1 MTTLEDL
8 MHRNWLVASYEG
20 HAVVWNH
27 SSTFTIYRLDGA
39 GRAAPL
45 ETYTRSTP
53 AGLFLSYNFRWEI
66 YTGRELVKE
75 MRGEE

>member
-20 HAVVWNH
+20 HAVFWNH

-39 GRAAPL
+39 GRAEPL
-45 ETYTRSTP
+45 ETYTRYKP
-53 AGLFLSYNFRWEI
+53 DGLSEAKKIRWAI

-75 MRGEE
+75 MRGE